1 MKKLICGM
9 LVLLSIT
16 MVGCQ
21 KKVQEKPIDKSTTTT
36 ADNKDKK
43 DETTKTETVKEEKPI
58 DNQEKKQKL
67 IHIYYI
73 DDATGTYVSKEMQ
86 WKEQDYQAIWEALK
100 VEGMVTAESKLLNL
114 KINNTDKTIDLDANQ
129 AFGDYIRTM
138 GSTGEQEILA
148 CVVNTY
154 LEACGCDK
162 IKITEEE
169 KVLETNNATLDY
181 YMGMITLS

>member
-58 DNQEKKQKL
+58 DNQE
-67 IHIYYI
+67 
-73 DDATGTYVSKEMQ
+73 
-86 WKEQDYQAIWEALK
+86 
-100 VEGMVTAESKLLNL
+100 
-114 KINNTDKTIDLDANQ
+114 
-129 AFGDYIRTM
+129 
-138 GSTGEQEILA
+138 
-148 CVVNTY
+148 
-154 LEACGCDK
+154 
-162 IKITEEE
+162 
-169 KVLETNNATLDY
+169 
-181 YMGMITLS
+181 